1 MDRDANLKVKSLTEK
16 LIRGIEDGSVNFS
29 KSAEVL
35 SFLKGG
41 GDMLSSAFT
50 NIWLE
55 KSTGGETLFNFNGA
69 FIPYLKDDAFD
80 LSGLFIDT
88 FLFYVLLNDD
98 YDKKLVEFFEI
109 SMPEGP
115 YGYTDGVFDVSVKP
129 GDTVIDAGSLIGDFA
144 AYAAACGADAYAFEP
159 AEASFKLLK
168 KTAELND
175 GKIFPVKKGLGS
187 MDGEVEMFIDD
198 EDPGGNTITKEQG
211 DIGGGITQ
219 KCKIHITTLDMFTA
233 DKGLKKIDF
242 IKADIEGAER
252 DMLLGAKTVLKEFA
266 PKLALCTYH
275 LPDDPKVL
283 ESLILEANPRYRVR
297 QGPKKLYAA
306 VI

>member
-1 MDRDANLKVKSLTEK
+1 MDRDVKLKVKSLTEK
-16 LIRGIEDGSVNFS
+16 LIRSIEDGSVNFG

-50 NIWLE
+50 GIWLE
-55 KSTGGETLFNFNGA
+55 KSAGGEARFNFNGA
-69 FIPYLKDDAFD
+69 LIPYLKDDSFD
-80 LSGLFIDT
+80 LGGLFIDT
-88 FLFYVLLNDD
+88 FLFHVMLNDN
-98 YDKKLVEFFEI
+98 YGKKFADFFET

-115 YGYTDGVFDVSVKP
+115 YGYTDGAFDVSVKP

-144 AYAAACGADAYAFEP
+144 AYAAARGAYVYAFEP
-159 AEASFKLLK
+159 VEASFTLLE
-168 KTAELND
+168 KTAELNG
-175 GKIFPVKKGLGS
+175 GKISPVKKGLGN
-187 MDGEVEMFIDD
+187 MDGEVEMFIGD
-198 EDPGGNTITKEQG
+198 ENPGGNTINTKQG
-211 DIGGGITQ
+211 DIGGGVN
-219 KCKIHITTLDMFTA
+219 KKYRIHITTLDTFA
-233 DKGLKKIDF
+233 GDNKLKRMDF
-242 IKADIEGAER
+242 IKADIEGSER

-283 ESLILEANPRYRVR
+283 ENLILEANPRYRVR
-297 QGPKKLYAA
+297 QGPNKLYAA